1 MLGQVKYSFSTLD
14 NRVLICY
21 ARIMNKP
28 TNYLVPTVVE
38 KSYDG
43 ERAYDIYS
51 RLLKDRIVFLGD
63 EVNPATAN
71 LVVAQLLFLDQQNH
85 DDISFY
91 INSPGGSVYDGLA
104 ILDTMNLIKS
114 DVATFGVG
122 LQASMGAVLLASG
135 TKDKRYMLPH
145 ARTMIH
151 QVASGTKGKITDMEI
166 DLKEGLELKNELIDI
181 LTAATGQDRDKVRN
195 DMERDYWMTAKEAK
209 DYGLIDHIIET
220 K

>member
-1 MLGQVKYSFSTLD
+1 
-14 NRVLICY
+14 
-21 ARIMNKP
+21 MNKP
-28 TNYLVPTVVE
+28 TNYLVPTVIE

-85 DDISFY
+85 DDINFY

-135 TKDKRYMLPH
+135 TKGKRYMLPH

-181 LTAATGQDRDKVRN
+181 LTAATGQDRDKVRS

-209 DYGLIDHIIET
+209 AYGLIDHIVET

>member
-1 MLGQVKYSFSTLD
+1 
-14 NRVLICY
+14 
-21 ARIMNKP
+21 MNKP
-28 TNYLVPTVVE
+28 TNYLVPTIIE

-85 DDISFY
+85 DDINFY

-135 TKDKRYMLPH
+135 TKGKRYMLPH

-181 LTAATGQDRDKVRN
+181 LTSATGQDRDKVRN

-209 DYGLIDHIIET
+209 AYGLIDHIVET

>member
-1 MLGQVKYSFSTLD
+1 
-14 NRVLICY
+14 
-21 ARIMNKP
+21 MNKP
-28 TNYLVPTVVE
+28 TNYLVPTVIE

-85 DDISFY
+85 DDINFY

-135 TKDKRYMLPH
+135 TKGKRYMLPH

-209 DYGLIDHIIET
+209 AYGLIDHIVET

>member
-1 MLGQVKYSFSTLD
+1 M
-14 NRVLICY
+14 LICY
-21 ARIMNKP
+21 ARVMNKP
-28 TNYLVPTVVE
+28 TNYLVPTVIE

-85 DDISFY
+85 DDINFY

-135 TKDKRYMLPH
+135 TKGKRYMLPH

-209 DYGLIDHIIET
+209 TYGLIDHIVET

>member
-1 MLGQVKYSFSTLD
+1 
-14 NRVLICY
+14 
-21 ARIMNKP
+21 MNKP
-28 TNYLVPTVVE
+28 TNYLVPTVIE

-85 DDISFY
+85 DDINFY

-135 TKDKRYMLPH
+135 TKGKRYMLPH

-181 LTAATGQDRDKVRN
+181 LTSATGQDRDKVRN

-209 DYGLIDHIIET
+209 AYGLIDHIVET

>member
-1 MLGQVKYSFSTLD
+1 MKYSFSTLD

-135 TKDKRYMLPH
+135 TKGKRYMLPH